1 MDFKKLYNKVDKVL
15 EEYEGNIDEEEVPPW
30 LGSKGSD
37 SESTSSD
44 NSNDTP
50 TDFNLDRTESE
61 TTIQVY
67 LPGYPEDNIAIH
79 ESNGKLHIEVSE
91 TDQQDSVTYEYQIQ
105 SDEDI
110 SGVDVTYENGL
121 LSIQIPRS

>member
-1 MDFKKLYNKVDKVL
+1 MDFKKLYNKVDKIL
-15 EEYEGNIDEEEVPPW
+15 EEYEENIDEEEVPPW
-30 LGSKGSD
+30 FGSKGSD
-37 SESTSSD
+37 SGGTSAKD
-44 NSNDTP
+44 SNDTP
-50 TDFNLDRTESE
+50 TDFNLDRTDSE

-79 ESNGKLHIEVSE
+79 ESNGNLHIEVSE
-91 TDQQDSVTYEYQIQ
+91 TEEQDSVTYEYQIQ

-121 LSIQIPRS
+121 LSIQIPRQ